1 MVEEH
6 VSYVSAESMSIQ
18 SKVKNLSE
26 EEHVENVNT
35 DLEVPSLPRHKGRIK
50 KSVAKGNA
58 VKVDAKMVT
67 MKKKLSIKSDG
78 VSGAVEFII
87 FSFSYRVAMK

>member
-1 MVEEH
+1 
-6 VSYVSAESMSIQ
+6 MSIQ

-35 DLEVPSLPRHKGRIK
+35 DLEVPSLPRQKGRIK
-50 KSVAKGNA
+50 KSVAEGNA

-78 VSGAVEFII
+78 VSGAVEFIN
-87 FSFSYRVAMK
+87 FFFSY